1 MKNRNWRK
9 AVALPLVA
17 MLATALTACG
27 SDESGGKA
35 PEGKTD
41 GEKVTLRFSWWGS
54 EVRHKALLE
63 AIDIYTEA
71 NPNVVIEP
79 EYGGF
84 EGYYQKLVTQFAG
97 GTAPDLTPLSVDW
110 IDEIAVKGDLV
121 LDLNTLKDYLNLD
134 AFDKE
139 FLDSYAV
146 YDGKL
151 VGLPMGANGMITLYN
166 KEFFD
171 RFDIAHDT
179 VWDWETIHTIG
190 KQVHEKDANAYLLGM
205 FDYRIFLQPFVN
217 QLTGNQWIQND
228 KTVGFAEED
237 VTKAFS
243 YYQQLIADGV
253 IQPVAESSLYP
264 DMADNLQWQ
273 NGNIGMMFT
282 LASTIAKVKTYTP
295 GVDVAMFP
303 VPSDA
308 KTSAVL
314 VNPSNPLAINKKS
327 KHPEEA
333 AKFASWL
340 LTSEEASLVL
350 KDVFSVPVVK
360 ANADKL
366 VEEGLIDPTVAKAV
380 DLALSNP
387 GEPVNGLSSNQE
399 LNQIAQDILERVA
412 FGKVAPDA
420 AASELT
426 ERLKDKLAL
435 IK

>member
-1 MKNRNWRK
+1 MMNGNWKR

-17 MLATALTACG
+17 MLAATLAACG
-27 SDESGGKA
+27 SNESGGNA
-35 PEGKTD
+35 AEDTTE

-63 AIDIYTEA
+63 AIDMYTEA

-79 EYGGF
+79 EYSGF

-110 IDEIAVKGDLV
+110 IEELAVKGDLV

-139 FLDSYAV
+139 FLDSYTM

-151 VGLPMGANGMITLYN
+151 VGLPMGANGMVTLYN
-166 KEFFD
+166 KAFFE
-171 RFDIAHDT
+171 RFDIAEDT
-179 VWDWETIHTIG
+179 VWDWDKIHTIG

-205 FDYRIFLQPFVN
+205 FDHRIFLQPFVN
-217 QLTGNQWIQND
+217 QLTGNQWIQDD

-237 VTKAFS
+237 VAKAFS

-282 LASTIAKVKTYTP
+282 LASTIAKVKTFTP
-295 GVDVAMFP
+295 EVDAAMFP
-303 VPSDA
+303 VPSGA

-314 VNPSNPLAINKKS
+314 VNPSNPLAINKKT

-360 ANADKL
+360 ANADRL
-366 VEEGLIDPTVAKAV
+366 VEKSLIDPTVAKAV

-399 LNQIAQDILERVA
+399 LNQISQDILEKVA
-412 FGKVAPDA
+412 FGKLTPDA

-426 ERLKDKLAL
+426 ERLKDKLSL